1 MLLANLRFAIYDLK
15 FPHRKNRKSEIVNIK
30 EGAMTERQG
39 AFTVSTR
46 LYLTAEQRARL
57 ERLVIDQRVDLADLV
72 SMIVADNCDSLPS
85 QVQAHR
91 QGAAMIPT
99 RLFLTAEARSRIEQV
114 TREREIDVA
123 DLVSQIVAGYV
134 DTLPAAAPVPAP
146 AAEPSADLRQRR
158 AELGR
163 LRARRDA
170 AGSAAPAWLNAYIAE
185 LEAEV
190 RRLES

>member
-1 MLLANLRFAIYDLK
+1 
-15 FPHRKNRKSEIVNIK
+15 
-30 EGAMTERQG
+30 MTERQG

-85 QVQAHR
+85 EVQAHR

-114 TREREIDVA
+114 TREHEIDVA

-134 DTLPAAAPVPAP
+134 DTLPAAPVPAP